1 MSPLTPCGRRMTPT
15 SSKPAGV
22 VRRSVI
28 DEVDVDLDTV
38 ARRGRPNDG
47 ADALGGAAPTS
58 DNPAEVARTDLDLQL
73 DATPGRHR
81 LDADGVDVIDDRAD
95 HVGQHSGGRR
105 SVERVGCIDVVARVA
120 HLAAAR
126 AASNSPHAPEI

>member
-28 DEVDVDLDTV
+28 DEVAVDLDTV

-47 ADALGGAAPTS
+47 ADALRGAAPAS
-58 DNPAEVARTDLDLQL
+58 DHPAEVAGTDLDLQV
-73 DATPGRHR
+73 DATPGRHPLPEAR
-81 LDADGVDVIDDRAD
+81 VAVIDNRAD

-105 SVERVGCIDVVARVA
+105 SVERVGGIDV
-120 HLAAAR
+120 
-126 AASNSPHAPEI
+126 